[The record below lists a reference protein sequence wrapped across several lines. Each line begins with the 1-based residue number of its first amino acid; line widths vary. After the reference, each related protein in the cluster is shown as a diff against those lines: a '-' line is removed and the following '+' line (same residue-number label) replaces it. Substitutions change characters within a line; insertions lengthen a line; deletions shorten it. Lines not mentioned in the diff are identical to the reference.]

1 MSVEDDYD
9 EVDYVNGTIIIVTD
23 NSDINIVLS
32 GVFGLNGFKCFK
44 CTTAEEAL
52 TVFNENTEKVDSV
65 LIDGKIASD
74 RSTMLIIKIKNKKP
88 TVKIMVLA
96 EKNNT
101 KTRVLDYGADEFA
114 LKPMSAEGLTNK
126 MITLLA
132 KK

>member
-1 MSVEDDYD
+1 MSLEDEYD
-9 EVDYVNGTIIIVTD
+9 EIDYVNGTIIIVTD

-52 TVFNENTEKVDSV
+52 TIFNENIEKVDSI

-74 RSTMLIIKIKNKKP
+74 RSTMLIIKMKNKKP
-88 TVKIMVLA
+88 SIKIMVLA
-96 EKNNT
+96 DKNNT
-101 KTRVLDYGADEFA
+101 KTRVLDYGADEFV

-126 MITLLA
+126 VITLLT

>member
-1 MSVEDDYD
+1 MSVEDEYD
-9 EVDYVNGTIIIVTD
+9 ELDYVNGTIIIVTD
-23 NSDINIVLS
+23 NYDINIVLS

-52 TVFNENTEKVDSV
+52 TIFENTEKVDSV
-65 LIDGKIASD
+65 LIGGKIASD

-88 TVKIMVLA
+88 TVKIIVLA
-96 EKNNT
+96 DKNNA
-101 KTRVLDYGADEFA
+101 KTRVLDYGADEFV

-126 MITLLA
+126 VITLLA

>member
-1 MSVEDDYD
+1 MSVEDEYD
-9 EVDYVNGTIIIVTD
+9 ELDYVNGTIIIVTD
-23 NSDINIVLS
+23 NPDINIVLS

-52 TVFNENTEKVDSV
+52 TIFNENTEKVDSV
-65 LIDGKIASD
+65 LIDGKLASD

-96 EKNNT
+96 DKNNA
-101 KTRVLDYGADEFA
+101 KTRILDYGADEFA

-126 MITLLA
+126 VITLLA